1 MLPLQTRTIFCDG
14 KTLPGVISDPLGDA
28 CGLFRQ

>member
-14 KTLPGVISDPLGDA
+14 KTLLGVISNPSGDPRGLA
-28 CGLFRQ
+28 CQ